1 MGENVTIERLTNE
14 ANFLVDDCLFL
25 LSKDEGKMGAFV
37 EKLKI
42 LMDEVKANVL
52 NPPSRNTGDVIGGI
66 FSISKPN
73 QIVVQNP
80 TKAVNKGEHLK
91 KGERLKSEREKALKV
106 RAKTMKVCAYSFN
119 EAKLGEERFLKQ
131 KAKVEWLD
139 AGDSNSAYFHKSI
152 KSRNQ
157 RSRIELIL
165 NTNNEE
171 VTGNSV
177 SDVFVCHYEHL
188 LGTSMD
194 CNNLNVEDLFSKTIS
209 VDTAANMVRDVTN
222 DEIKAAMFD
231 IGDDKSPGP
240 DGYTFVF
247 FKKGWSIV
255 NQDVCNAVRDFFSN
269 GFLLKEINHTF
280 VALIPNVCTPLR
292 VNDYRPISCSNVIYK
307 CISKII
313 TNRIIDRIKEVVSDN
328 QSAFILGRHIS
339 NNILITQELVH
350 NYHRKRG
357 PPRCAYKIDIQKV
370 YDTVDW
376 NFLENILI
384 RFGFQTIW

>member
-1 MGENVTIERLTNE
+1 MGKNVTIERLTNE
-14 ANFLVDDCLFL
+14 ENFLVDDCLFL
-25 LSKDEGKMGAFV
+25 LSKDKGKIGAFV

-42 LMDEVKANVL
+42 LMDEVKADVP
-52 NPPSRNTGDVIGGI
+52 NPPSRNTRDVIGGI
-66 FSISKPN
+66 FSISKPS

-91 KGERLKSEREKALKV
+91 KGERLKSEREKTLKV
-106 RAKTMKVCAYSFN
+106 RAKRM
-119 EAKLGEERFLKQ
+119 KQ

-139 AGDSNSAYFHKSI
+139 EGDSNSAYFHKSI

-165 NTNNEE
+165 NTNNGE
-171 VTGNSV
+171 VIGNSV

-194 CNNLNVEDLFSKTIS
+194 YNNLNVEDLFSKTIS
-209 VDTAANMVRDVTN
+209 VDTAANMVLDVTN
-222 DEIKAAMFD
+222 DEIKVAMFD
-231 IGDDKSPGP
+231 IGDDKSLGP

-255 NQDVCNAVRDFFSN
+255 SQDVCNAVRDFFSN

-280 VALIPNVCTPLR
+280 VALIPKVCTPLR
-292 VNDYRPISCSNVIYK
+292 VNDYHLISCSNVIYK

-313 TNRIIDRIKEVVSDN
+313 TNRIIDGIKEVVSDN
-328 QSAFILGRHIS
+328 QSAFIPSRHIL

-350 NYHRKRG
+350 NYHWKRG
-357 PPRCAYKIDIQKV
+357 PPRCAYKIDIQKA
-370 YDTVDW
+370 YDMVD
-376 NFLENILI
+376 
-384 RFGFQTIW
+384 